1 MSANSY
7 KGCYKINLTL
17 GKKKKLV
24 STGFRLEFTSAGKNS
39 KQTLQHMTNLSD
51 LGKTTQ
57 VLLFFFHPA

>member
-7 KGCYKINLTL
+7 KESYKTNLTQA
-17 GKKKKLV
+17 KKKLA

-39 KQTLQHMTNLSD
+39 KQMLLHMTNLSD
-51 LGKTTQ
+51 LGKTTH